1 MNDFEKRLGAEGGL
15 QSIDMETI
23 QVNLGLKCNQRCA
36 HCHVGA
42 GPDREEMMDWPTMEL
57 VCETVRRANA
67 KIVDLTGGAPEIN
80 PHFRRFVEALRGC
93 GLAVQ
98 VRTNLTVMLAPGQQT
113 LPEFLAGQ
121 GVTLVASMP
130 CYLEENVDAQRGA
143 GAYGKS
149 VEAIRRLNRLG
160 YGREE
165 ALTLDFVYNPAGPT
179 LAPDQSGLEADYKRE
194 LGARFGIVFNR
205 LLTITNMPIGR
216 FRDTLRRQHGETQ
229 YMKLL
234 CNAFN
239 PATTG
244 ALMCRHQISVGWDG
258 TLYDCDFNLALELPV
273 DHGAT
278 DRIEE
283 FDKTALAGRRIVTG
297 EHCFGCTAGCGSSC
311 GGALA

>member
-1 MNDFEKRLGAEGGL
+1 MAKQPNLILIGLDSLRRDHMSLYGYDRLTTPHIDRYAAAGATFE
-15 QSIDMETI
+15 QCFSPS
-23 QVNLGLKCNQRCA
+23 V
-36 HCHVGA
+36 
-42 GPDREEMMDWPTMEL
+42 PTTPGYGSM
-57 VCETVRRANA
+57 
-67 KIVDLTGGAPEIN
+67 LTGMDC
-80 PHFRRFVEALRGC
+80 FSTDVVALRHKGEM
-93 GLAVQ
+93 GDH
-98 VRTNLTVMLAPGQQT
+98 LTT

-165 ALTLDFVYNPAGPT
+165 GLTLDFVYNPAGPT
-179 LAPDQSGLEADYKRE
+179 LAPDQSGLEADYKRD
-194 LGARFGIVFNR
+194 LGRRFGIVFNR

-234 CNAFN
+234 CDAFN

-258 TLYDCDFNLALELPV
+258 TLYDCDFNLALRLPV
-273 DHGAT
+273 NHGAT
-278 DRIEE
+278 DRLEE
-283 FDKTALAGRRIVTG
+283 FDKTALARRRIVTG
-297 EHCFGCTAGCGSSC
+297 EHCFGCTAGWGSSC